1 MRTNKSLLTLTI
13 AFAFVMAAT
22 TGCRS
27 NKPGTS
33 SGGYTDTGDSIN
45 PYDIET
51 TWQEGDFPM
60 DGTAR
65 FENLTRVTD
74 AGEFTPV
81 YFAYDAYNIPA
92 SETAKI
98 NYVSEFLALN
108 NGVVLVVEGHCDE
121 RGTNE
126 YNLSL
131 GEYRAQA
138 IRDQLI
144 AKGISPTRIQ
154 TSSFGEE
161 HPADPGH
168 HEGAWAK
175 NRRAEFAFYR
185 Q

>member
-1 MRTNKSLLTLTI
+1 MRAKNPLLTLTI
-13 AFAFVMAAT
+13 AFAFVLIAT

-27 NKPGTS
+27 KPKATTGS
-33 SGGYTDTGDSIN
+33 DYPTGDYIGTGEHIG
-45 PYDIET
+45 DT
-51 TWQEGDFPM
+51 TWESGDVPL
-60 DGTAR
+60 DGMR
-65 FENLTRVTD
+65 FESLTRVTD

-81 YFAYDAYNIPA
+81 YFAYDAYNILG

-98 NYVSEFLALN
+98 NYVAEFLTIN
-108 NGVVLVVEGHCDE
+108 PSVVLIVEGHCDE

-144 AKGISPTRIQ
+144 ATGISPNRIQ

-161 HPADPGH
+161 RPADFGH
-168 HEGAWAK
+168 NEGAWAK

-185 Q
+185 R